1 MKKFTKE
8 EIVRAL
14 KSNNPEIIQSIY
26 DETYPNIKA
35 YINSNSGNYHDAQE
49 IIQKGLAYVCKKA
62 NNGELVIK
70 KDFGALF
77 FSICKNMWLKDLNRK
92 KKDLKNK
99 PDIKDQFY
107 NEPVTI
113 TDPDEMEMFDL
124 FEKHLNKISPKCQKV
139 LRMFF
144 KGISYKD
151 MAILLNTTSEDY
163 LKSLKY
169 KCKKQ
174 LKENILNDP
183 YFKKNTFRS
192 N

>member
-1 MKKFTKE
+1 LKHFTKE

-26 DETYPNIKA
+26 DEGYPYIEA
-35 YINSNSGNYHDAQE
+35 YINSNSGNNHDARE

-62 NNGELVIK
+62 KNNELIIK

-99 PDIKDQFY
+99 PEIKNHLY
-107 NEPVTI
+107 NDPVTI
-113 TDPDEMEMFDL
+113 KDPDEMEIFDL
-124 FEKHLNKISPKCQKV
+124 FEKHLNNISPQCQKV

-151 MAILLNTTSEDY
+151 MAILLNTGSGDY

-169 KCKKQ
+169 KCKEQ
-174 LKENILNDP
+174 LKKNILNDP